1 MRDLLLF
8 VIVMGLVPVILWRPW
23 IGILAWFWA
32 GLFLPQ
38 AHTWGFMRP
47 FPIAVV
53 IGGTALVALVIARD
67 RRALP
72 MTREMLMMFVLV
84 AYVTMTSYFAVNP
97 SGAWD
102 QWDRLMRILLITF
115 ITPMLIY
122 GQQRI
127 VSLLLV
133 ITLSVAFYGF
143 KGGLFAILTGGAH
156 MVLGPPG
163 TFIRGNTYIGIAL
176 LMVLPLT
183 LASARMFHRQ
193 WVDFGWLMVRRWSK
207 WIGWGFYAVFWLTAI
222 AILATYSRGALLGF
236 LAIAPF
242 LFFRMRM
249 KGLMISLALVGVL
262 VIGFAVPDRLMA
274 RWQTIQTYEEDSSA
288 MQRIQ
293 SWGVSWNMAL
303 ERPITGMGFRFNGMG
318 LEWWLSYANFDGGW
332 NLAFSP
338 HSIYFQMLGQHGF
351 GGLAVFLLLIGFT
364 FLTLG
369 RIRRT
374 AVKQTGQLWLA
385 EYAWA
390 LQVGLIG
397 FMAAGTFLD
406 VAYFNLLY
414 AFIALAIIMRREL
427 EETPSDSKPAVD
439 HQVTVKPKT
448 GPRFPDFVATANPLR
463 QRRIR

>member
-8 VIVMGLVPVILWRPW
+8 AIIAGLVPVILLRPW
-23 IGILAWFWA
+23 IGILVWFWV
-32 GLFLPQ
+32 GLFVPH
-38 AHTWGFMRP
+38 AHTWGFMRT
-47 FPIAVV
+47 FPIAAL
-53 IGGTALVALVIARD
+53 IGGTALIALVIARD

-72 MTREMLMMFVLV
+72 LTREMVMMFVLV
-84 AYVTMTSYFAVNP
+84 GYFAMTSYFAVYP
-97 SGAWD
+97 SGAWQ
-102 QWDRLMRILLITF
+102 QWQHVLKILLITF

-127 VSLLLV
+127 VLLLLV
-133 ITLSVAFYGF
+133 ITLSLAFYGF
-143 KGGLFAILTGGAH
+143 KGGLFAVSTGGGH
-156 MVLGPPG
+156 MVLGPPRS
-163 TFIRGNTYIGIAL
+163 FLAGNTYIGLAM
-176 LMVLPLT
+176 LMVLPLI
-183 LASARMFHRQ
+183 LASARMFHRR
-193 WVDFGWLMVRRWSK
+193 WVDFGWPVVQHWSK
-207 WIGWGFYAVFWLTAI
+207 WIGRGLYATFWLTAI
-222 AILATYSRGALLGF
+222 AILATQSRGALLGF

-242 LFFRMRM
+242 LFLRMRM

-262 VIGFAVPDRLMA
+262 VIGFTVPDQLME
-274 RWQTIQTYEEDSSA
+274 RWQTIQTYQEDSSA

-293 SWGVSWNMAL
+293 SWGVNWNMAL
-303 ERPITGMGFRFNGMG
+303 ERPITGMGFRNTYMG
-318 LEWWLSYANFDGGW
+318 FERWLSYANFDGGW
-332 NLAFSP
+332 GHEFSP

-351 GGLAVFLLLIGFT
+351 GGLAVWLLLIGFT

-397 FMAAGTFLD
+397 FLAAGTFLD

-427 EETPSDSKPAVD
+427 EEAPSASTPAIDSQA
-439 HQVTVKPKT
+439 TVKPKT
-448 GPRFPDFVATANPLR
+448 GPRFPDFVATSVNSKR
-463 QRRIR
+463 